1 MQKCHYLTTNQAYEV
16 SLLFS
21 EKKKEINVLESPY
34 IVTDKYSKTVSF
46 VQQPAEVFYQKRS
59 SKKLCK
65 IDRKTPAKGLQLY

>member
-1 MQKCHYLTTNQAYEV
+1 MFDMVINMPMVSQRREKRECLMQKCHYLTTNQAYEV

-46 VQQPAEVFYQKRS
+46 V
-59 SKKLCK
+59 
-65 IDRKTPAKGLQLY
+65 